1 MTSSGDLY
9 TWGWNSYGQLGDGTT
24 ENRLVPVKVGALED
38 VVQIS
43 LGDCHSA
50 AVTSSGDL
58 YTWGLNHRGQLGD
71 GTTTSSSEPAVID
84 FDRSPLMRLFAQ
96 DPGDAVVATDA
107 GTYRCYAAPGPIYK
121 WADGTTSAVE
131 VDWSISKATYDLA
144 GVTFEGAEVACD
156 GAPHSLESQLRAAGI
171 ADVSRIAG
179 ATRYETA
186 VEVARW
192 AADNG
197 ANLSAPVVATGL
209 KDADAL
215 AGAAL
220 AGRSGSVLLL
230 ADDEGTGGEAAP
242 ALDFLSEHA
251 AEVHE
256 GYILGGKN
264 AISEALAD
272 RILAAANGVMTP

>member
-1 MTSSGDLY
+1 MGDARGL
-9 TWGWNSYGQLGDGTT
+9 SCKQ
-24 ENRLVPVKVGALED
+24 GAGKRGSDEDIED
-38 VVQIS
+38 VFIV
-43 LGDCHSA
+43 GGPK
-50 AVTSSGDL
+50 AVS
-58 YTWGLNHRGQLGD
+58 
-71 GTTTSSSEPAVID
+71 
-84 FDRSPLMRLFAQ
+84 
-96 DPGDAVVATDA
+96 
-107 GTYRCYAAPGPIYK
+107 
-121 WADGTTSAVE
+121 SAVE
-131 VDWSISKATYDLA
+131 ESVRTLNGGTAVERVWGENRYETALEVMGRAAGLRPAGIVFVATGKGYSDAIAASPLSYA
-144 GVTFEGAEVACD
+144 L
-156 GAPHSLESQLRAAGI
+156 GAPTVLVDPAKEITAAQLEAIAASGVDHVVVLGGPAAVPNSIESQLRAAGI

-197 ANLSAPVVATGL
+197 ADLSAPVVATGL

-230 ADDEGTGGEAAP
+230 ADDEGAGGEAAP